1 MPELRGAGPIALPQ
15 PAVVGGKEPCGCRVW
30 VRRPEGLLATLVGV
44 TCSVTAGRRCHDAVM
59 MQTLFFCSPPQVSGA
74 DPECSCDEGDET
86 SRKKRS
92 RNL

>member
-1 MPELRGAGPIALPQ
+1 MPEWRGAGPIALRQ
-15 PAVVGGKEPCGCRVW
+15 PAVVVGKEPHGCRGSVW
-30 VRRPEGLLATLVGV
+30 AWGPRGVLAMLVGDTWSATV
-44 TCSVTAGRRCHDAVM
+44 GMHGHDDADAVS
-59 MQTLFFCSPPQVSGA
+59 LPPQLSGA